1 MKMFVFM
8 LMKNNELP
16 LLLLTSLTLSGEQTF
31 ISQTKKD
38 FFDTFSNEHLK
49 NT

>member
-1 MKMFVFM
+1 MFAFM

-16 LLLLTSLTLSGEQTF
+16 LLLLTSLTLSGKQIF
-31 ISQTKKD
+31 IFQTKKD

-49 NT
+49 NP